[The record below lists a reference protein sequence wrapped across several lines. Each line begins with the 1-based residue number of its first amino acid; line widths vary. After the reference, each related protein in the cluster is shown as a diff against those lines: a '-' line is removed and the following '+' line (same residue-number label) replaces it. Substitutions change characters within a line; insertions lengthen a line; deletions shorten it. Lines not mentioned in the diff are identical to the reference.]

1 MVDSHKPQADPR
13 PPSHD
18 EDLTLCTESSPTLEY
33 VMIFKP
39 PYSNYNVIQ
48 YTVINIQSISTHT
61 NTLVVGLDCCFCLYT
76 STNGAAIAIARGK
89 SLHRV

>member
-39 PYSNYNVIQ
+39 PYYN
-48 YTVINIQSISTHT
+48 YTVINIQSISTILIPWWWGWTAAFVH
-61 NTLVVGLDCCFCLYT
+61 LP
-76 STNGAAIAIARGK
+76 TNGAAIAIARGK